1 MTQYTPNVKDPPSIR
16 TTSTREPGDSVD
28 DKVVDP
34 FQEVQADS
42 ATKHAAGSLG
52 IAGAFFMWLLFMQGM
67 HIFVVKR
74 LIGNIAW

>member
-16 TTSTREPGDSVD
+16 TTSTKEPGDSF
-28 DKVVDP
+28 DP

-52 IAGAFFMWLLFMQGM
+52 ITGAFFMWLLFMQGT
-67 HIFVVKR
+67 HIFVAKR
-74 LIGNIAW
+74 LIGNIAR